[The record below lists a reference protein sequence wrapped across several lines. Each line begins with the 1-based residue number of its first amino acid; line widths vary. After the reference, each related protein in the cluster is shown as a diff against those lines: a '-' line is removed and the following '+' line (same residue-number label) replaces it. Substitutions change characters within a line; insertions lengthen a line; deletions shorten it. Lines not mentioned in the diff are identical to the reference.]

1 MNTDIDSVLRQLAE
15 DPGHP
20 GLADLE
26 ANVFARI
33 ATKPR
38 MSARSH
44 LRLSVVAAFGA
55 IMMGA
60 ASAGLPPPA
69 DAAPTLS
76 PFGPSNPLAPSTLL
90 AGIR

>member
-33 ATKPR
+33 ATEPR

-60 ASAGLPPPA
+60 ASAGLPA